1 MCSSLI
7 GSGGAYTGPVRR
19 GLVLLGLVLAL
30 AALALPAGASRSQ
43 FFRIQY
49 VIDGDTVVLANGLH
63 VRLVQIDTPELRG
76 GECYGAQARALL
88 RRLIPPGTTVRVEA
102 DPRLDQ
108 VDRYGRLLRYLF
120 RGPTNLNLELVRQG
134 AATVWFYDHDR
145 GRYAGALFQASL
157 AARAAHR
164 GLWGACPANAVRPY
178 HAANTGLDPDT
189 VYKPSSGSAARP
201 ASK

>member
-1 MCSSLI
+1 
-7 GSGGAYTGPVRR
+7 VRP

-30 AALALPAGASRSQ
+30 GSLATPAGASSSQ

-49 VIDGDTVVLANGLH
+49 VIDGDTVVLANGEH

-76 GECYGAQARALL
+76 GECYGAQARTLL

-120 RGPTNLNLELVRQG
+120 RGPINLNLELVRQG

-145 GRYAGALFQASL
+145 GRYAGVLLRNAL

-164 GLWGACPANAVRPY
+164 GLWSACPRTPFDPY
-178 HAANTGLDPDT
+178 HAANTGP
-189 VYKPSSGSAARP
+189 
-201 ASK
+201 

>member
-1 MCSSLI
+1 
-7 GSGGAYTGPVRR
+7 VRR

-30 AALALPAGASRSQ
+30 GSLAIPAGASRSQ

-49 VIDGDTVVLANGLH
+49 VIDGDTVVLANGEH

-76 GECYGAQARALL
+76 DECYGAQARTLL

-145 GRYAGALFQASL
+145 GRYAGVLLRNAL

-164 GLWGACPANAVRPY
+164 GLWSACPRTPFDPY
-178 HAANTGLDPDT
+178 HAANTGP
-189 VYKPSSGSAARP
+189 
-201 ASK
+201 